1 MSAVVTVETYANAK
15 VMGKVVAYVR
25 QDRHSRERVE
35 RSSHSFPIGACLWSL
50 KTTQDT
56 NYDFESYS
64 LYNISFICRR
74 RIPSRNDSLI
84 HLNNFLS
91 NPLAEAS

>member
-1 MSAVVTVETYANAK
+1 MSTVVTVGTYANAK

-25 QDRHSRERVE
+25 QDRHSRKRAE
-35 RSSHSFPIGACLWSL
+35 RSSCSFLIGACLSSL

-64 LYNISFICRR
+64 LYNISIICRR
-74 RIPSRNDSLI
+74 RIPTRTKL
-84 HLNNFLS
+84 
-91 NPLAEAS
+91 